1 MVLFEFDYLEHNFKL
16 TGSAI
21 TGKEQLAIDGEIVSE
36 KYNFKTGC
44 EYQVEHALL
53 GELLI
58 SYKVKMLDGTAAYQ
72 LYQNSELVYSGETA
86 LKDLALFDN
95 KVALVNKNSSDMV
108 NPEQEP
114 KKPSHTIGLLGIGLK
129 LFKSA
134 KAIKVLLAGSALAG
148 WSILFSWQFALVLIA
163 VIMFHEYGHVWAM
176 KKMGMKT
183 KGFYLIPFVGGVA
196 VGDKAKTHWQQ
207 VFIAMMG
214 PTFGLV
220 MSIVCYLAYLATES
234 HFIGLVASVSALINI
249 FNLLPVMPLDGGQ
262 VVKSIVFS
270 GRSKWQ
276 YIGLLVLSA
285 AAFALST
292 TLGLSLLS
300 FFIVLGVLDLIFSWG
315 EFKTQTVEAMDRY
328 SSVFSLVWYLL
339 TVAVFIG
346 IVFAIASSGLPGSE
360 LATTI
365 LQS

>member
-1 MVLFEFDYLEHNFKL
+1 MVLFEFEYQEHRFKL
-16 TGSAI
+16 VGAAVS
-21 TGKEQLAIDGEIVSE
+21 GKEQLYVDDEEVTKKYNSFKMSSEHNFEHVSLGSLLLSFQVKPIDG
-36 KYNFKTGC
+36 
-44 EYQVEHALL
+44 
-53 GELLI
+53 
-58 SYKVKMLDGTAAYQ
+58 KVFYQ
-72 LYQNSELVYSGETA
+72 LRRDDQLVYSGET
-86 LKDLALFDN
+86 
-95 KVALVNKNSSDMV
+95 DMDDIMPFGKGK
-108 NPEQEP
+108 PEEEQ
-114 KKPSHTIGLLGIGLK
+114 KPSHLVGMFGIGFK

-134 KAIKVLLAGSALAG
+134 KAVKVLLAGSALAG

-214 PTFGLV
+214 PSFGLV
-220 MSIVCYLAYLATES
+220 MSIVCYLAYLLTES
-234 HFIGLVASVSALINI
+234 HFIGLLASMSALINI
-249 FNLLPVMPLDGGQ
+249 LNLLPIMPLDGGQ

-276 YIGLLVLSA
+276 YVGLLVLSA

-292 TLGLSLLS
+292 TLGLGLLS
-300 FFIVLGVLDLIFSWG
+300 FFIILGVIDLLFSWG
-315 EFKTQTVEAMDRY
+315 EFKTQIVEGMDRY
-328 SSVFSLVWYLL
+328 SSVFSLVWYVI
-339 TVAVFIG
+339 TVVIFLG
-346 IVFAIASSGLPGSE
+346 IIFAIAGSGLPGSA